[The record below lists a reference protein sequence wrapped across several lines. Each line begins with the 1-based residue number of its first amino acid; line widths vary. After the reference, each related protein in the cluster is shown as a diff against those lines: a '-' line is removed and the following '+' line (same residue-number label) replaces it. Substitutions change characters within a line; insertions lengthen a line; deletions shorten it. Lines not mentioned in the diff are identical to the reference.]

1 MYAVSNDLTHALVS
15 FLDFEHPAKLHAAT
29 DYGKR
34 KIMFIL
40 DGGHKDDAK
49 LIRAASHLER
59 AKQAMK
65 NSTPGD
71 GEAFISA
78 TKAIGMAITI
88 LRESSL

>member
-1 MYAVSNDLTHALVS
+1 MYAISSDLTHALVS
-15 FLDFEHPAKLHAAT
+15 YLDFEQPPKFHAAA

-34 KIMFIL
+34 KIMFVL

-49 LIRAASHLER
+49 LIRAASQLER
-59 AKQAMK
+59 AKQALK

-78 TKAIGMAITI
+78 TKAVGRAITI